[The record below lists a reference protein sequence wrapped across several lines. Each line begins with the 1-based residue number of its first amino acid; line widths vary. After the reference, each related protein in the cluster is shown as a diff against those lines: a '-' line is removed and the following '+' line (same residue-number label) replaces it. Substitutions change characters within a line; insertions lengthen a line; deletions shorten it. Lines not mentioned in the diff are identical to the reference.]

1 DLGLNG
7 DEQRGAFEF
16 LANGVGRF
24 RSVDAPP
31 VLGGVNLCPSE
42 VADLDLKRSFHSRL
56 RSSETRW
63 AIGVVSPFSH
73 CAIAWRRIRSV
84 SASPSNASSP
94 SSAKTVTDVPSGSS
108 ASSSTRPFTTFPG
121 AIRIWPIVTNVC
133 GLRGTD
139 SFGGQDARLRR
150 ITPSPAA
157 AGARRKLRGER
168 RGSVLGPGGGTRQR
182 GPDG

>member
-1 DLGLNG
+1 PFPHKRSSERRTATATLVPKREDLDAFRVRNRPVVDVVANAREVKTTNAPEGSVPGASADLGLNG

-73 CAIAWRRIRSV
+73 CAIAWRSIRSV
-84 SASPSNASSP
+84 SASASNVSSP
-94 SSAKTVTDVPSGSS
+94 SSAKTVTDVP
-108 ASSSTRPFTTFPG
+108 
-121 AIRIWPIVTNVC
+121 
-133 GLRGTD
+133 
-139 SFGGQDARLRR
+139 
-150 ITPSPAA
+150 
-157 AGARRKLRGER
+157 
-168 RGSVLGPGGGTRQR
+168 
-182 GPDG
+182 